1 MKQQFS
7 SAKWNSVTSAHERG
21 GSPPMAIAFTSVPGD
36 ILKILSET
44 SWDTLLLLVGLA
56 FVGVAVLGNIS
67 GRIRPGKAGRIASG
81 IIGAA
86 LFAFGF
92 WYHSV
97 IHNFRITSVDVA
109 PPQSQEGSCPL
120 TVNLQGIVD
129 ASGSGDVIS
138 YFEFS
143 NGNASETHTT
153 AFQRTNSQI
162 VPGVWQVHESLSDAW
177 VRLQVVAPAKR
188 TSDRSKA
195 FSVRCIPLQAGG
207 PPPDVL
213 AANKPEPKLTLKEP
227 IAHVVD
233 VSTNSVALN
242 SVEPASGTYLKR
254 GEPVAFNIN
263 VSYNLASANSA
274 ILSISSAQFPSSSA
288 RCSGGGELTD
298 AVQLPIVRG
307 SHSTQ
312 VRLVWSG
319 DTGASTKGR
328 VFGSG
333 FVSFLP
339 MFWATNNGAR
349 GERINLFGTY

>member
-1 MKQQFS
+1 
-7 SAKWNSVTSAHERG
+7 
-21 GSPPMAIAFTSVPGD
+21 MAIAFTSVPGD

-56 FVGVAVLGNIS
+56 FVAVAVLGNIS
-67 GRIRPGKAGRIASG
+67 GRIRPGKGGRIASG

-177 VRLQVVAPAKR
+177 VRLQVVAPAKK

-195 FSVRCIPLQAGG
+195 FSVRCIPPQAGG
-207 PPPDVL
+207 PPPDVI
-213 AANKPEPKLTLKEP
+213 AANKPDPKLTLKEP

-242 SVEPASGTYLKR
+242 SVE
-254 GEPVAFNIN
+254 
-263 VSYNLASANSA
+263 SYNLASADSA

-307 SHSTQ
+307 SHTAQ

-349 GERINLFGTY
+349 GERINLFGTYAEYCYQFGS

>member
-1 MKQQFS
+1 
-7 SAKWNSVTSAHERG
+7 
-21 GSPPMAIAFTSVPGD
+21 MAIAFTSVPGD
-36 ILKILSET
+36 ILRILSET

-67 GRIRPGKAGRIASG
+67 GKIQPGKGGRIASG
-81 IIGAA
+81 IVGAA

-97 IHNFRITSVDVA
+97 LHNFRITSVDVV

-120 TVNLQGIVD
+120 TVSLQGVVD

-143 NGNASETHTT
+143 NGNASEPRTT
-153 AFQRTNSQI
+153 TFQRTNPQV
-162 VPGVWQVHESLSDAW
+162 VPGVWQVHESLRDAW
-177 VRLQVVAPAKR
+177 VRLQVIAPAKKA
-188 TSDRSKA
+188 SDKSRA
-195 FSVRCIPLQAGG
+195 FSVKCIPAQTSGT
-207 PPPDVL
+207 PPDVV
-213 AANKPEPKLTLKEP
+213 AANKPEPKPILKEL
-227 IAHVVD
+227 IAHSVD
-233 VSTNSVALN
+233 VSTNSVAFN

-254 GEPVAFNIN
+254 GQPVAFNIN
-263 VSYNLASANSA
+263 VSYNLTSVDSA
-274 ILSISSAQFPSSSA
+274 ILSISSAQFPSSDA

-307 SHSTQ
+307 SHSAQ

-339 MFWATNNGAR
+339 MFWANNNGTR
-349 GERINLFGTY
+349 GERTNLFGTYAEYCYQFGP

>member
-1 MKQQFS
+1 
-7 SAKWNSVTSAHERG
+7 
-21 GSPPMAIAFTSVPGD
+21 MAIAFTSVPGD

-67 GRIRPGKAGRIASG
+67 GKIRPGKAGRIASG
-81 IIGAA
+81 IVGAG

-97 IHNFRITSVDVA
+97 LHNFRITSVDVA

-120 TVNLQGIVD
+120 TVNLQGIVY
-129 ASGSGDVIS
+129 ASGPGDVIS

-143 NGNASETHTT
+143 NGNASEPHTT
-153 AFQRTNSQI
+153 TFQRTNPQI
-162 VPGVWQVHESLSDAW
+162 VPGVWQVHESLRDAW
-177 VRLQVVAPAKR
+177 VRLQVIAPGKR
-188 TSDRSKA
+188 ASDRSKA
-195 FSVRCIPLQAGG
+195 FSVRCIPPQSGG
-207 PPPDVL
+207 PPPDVI
-213 AANKPEPKLTLKEP
+213 AANKPEPKPTPNAP
-227 IAHVVD
+227 IAHIVD
-233 VSTNSVALN
+233 ASTNSVALN
-242 SVEPASGTYLKR
+242 SVEPVSGTYMKR
-254 GEPVAFNIN
+254 GQPVTFNIN
-263 VSYNLASANSA
+263 LSYNLASADTA
-274 ILSISSAQFPSSSA
+274 ILSVSTAQFPSSTA

-307 SHSTQ
+307 SHQAQ

-339 MFWATNNGAR
+339 MFWANSNGAR
-349 GERINLFGTY
+349 GERINLFGTYTEYCYQFGP

>member
-1 MKQQFS
+1 
-7 SAKWNSVTSAHERG
+7 
-21 GSPPMAIAFTSVPGD
+21 MAIAFTSVPGD

-56 FVGVAVLGNIS
+56 FIGVAVLGNIS
-67 GRIRPGKAGRIASG
+67 GKIRPGKGGRIVSG
-81 IIGAA
+81 IVGAA

-143 NGNASETHTT
+143 NGNASETHTA

-162 VPGVWQVHESLSDAW
+162 VPGVWQVHESLSNAW
-177 VRLQVVAPAKR
+177 VRLQVIAPARR

-195 FSVRCIPLQAGG
+195 FSVRCIPPQAGG
-207 PPPDVL
+207 PPPDVI
-213 AANKPEPKLTLKEP
+213 AANKPEPKPTLKKL

-254 GEPVAFNIN
+254 GQPVAFNLN
-263 VSYNLASANSA
+263 VSYNLASADA
-274 ILSISSAQFPSSSA
+274 ASA

-298 AVQLPIVRG
+298 AAQLPIVQG
-307 SHSTQ
+307 SHSAQ

-339 MFWATNNGAR
+339 MFWANNNGPR
-349 GERINLFGTY
+349 GERINLFGTYAEYCYQFGS